1 MNIYY
6 SETKVNKRIVIYEQ
20 FLLIVSVFLNTFNWN
35 FKRDK

>member
-6 SETKVNKRIVIYEQ
+6 SETKVDKRIVIYEQ
-20 FLLIVSVFLNTFNWN
+20 FLLIVSVFLNTYKWN

>member
-6 SETKVNKRIVIYEQ
+6 SETKVDKRIVIYEQ
-20 FLLIVSVFLNTFNWN
+20 FPLIVSVFLNTYKWN